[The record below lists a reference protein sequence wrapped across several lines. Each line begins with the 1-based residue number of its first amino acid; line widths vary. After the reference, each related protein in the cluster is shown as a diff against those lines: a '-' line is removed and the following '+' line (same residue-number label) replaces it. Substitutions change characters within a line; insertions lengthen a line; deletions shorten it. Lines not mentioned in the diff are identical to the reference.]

1 MKSATAFAPATVGNA
16 GVGFDILG
24 FAINGIGD
32 VVNVST
38 IDEPLVRVDSLT
50 DSGGVLGDHK
60 IPLDASRNTAAVS
73 LTKLRDG
80 LRLKHG
86 FALSI
91 EKGIPIG
98 SGMGGS
104 AASAV
109 AAVFAANALLER
121 PLTTQE
127 MLQYALRGELVASG
141 SLHSDNIAPSLLGGL
156 TLTVSLE
163 PWYCVQIPVPPEIL
177 CVLVHPRIR
186 VDTLS
191 ARKAIKRE
199 VALDDYVRQSAYLA
213 GFIAGC
219 YSSDCELIRRS
230 FADVIIEPQRAA
242 RIPGFNAVKAAAL
255 LNGAL
260 GVAISGSGPSVFA
273 WVISQAAAEMV
284 KDAMVDEFRSHGI
297 VEVDAFISPIR
308 VTGAEIIQ

>member
-1 MKSATAFAPATVGNA
+1 
-16 GVGFDILG
+16 VGFDILG
-24 FAINGIGD
+24 FALDGIGD
-32 VVNVST
+32 VVTVTT
-38 IDEPLVRVDSLT
+38 IDEPLVRVDSIT
-50 DSGGVLGDHK
+50 DTRGVLGDHK
-60 IPLDASRNTAAVS
+60 VPLDGSRNTAAVS
-73 LTKLRDG
+73 LSKMRDG

-91 EKGIPIG
+91 DKGIPVG

-109 AAVFAANALLER
+109 AAVVAANALLER
-121 PLTTQE
+121 PLTNQE

-141 SLHSDNIAPSLLGGL
+141 SAHSDNIAPSLLGGL

-163 PWYCVQIPVPPEIL
+163 PWHCVQIPVPPEIL
-177 CVLVHPRIR
+177 CVLIHPRIR

-191 ARKAIKRE
+191 SRKALKRE
-199 VALDDYVRQSAYLA
+199 VPLDDYVRQSAHLA

-219 YSSDCELIRRS
+219 YSGDCELIRRS

-242 RIPGFNAVKAAAL
+242 RIPGFDAVKATAL
-255 LNGAL
+255 FNGAL

-273 WVISQAAAEMV
+273 WVISQAAAEVV
-284 KDAMVDEFRSHGI
+284 KDAMVDEFASHG
-297 VEVDAFISPIR
+297 VDGVDAFISPIR
-308 VTGAEIIQ
+308 ATGAEIIQ